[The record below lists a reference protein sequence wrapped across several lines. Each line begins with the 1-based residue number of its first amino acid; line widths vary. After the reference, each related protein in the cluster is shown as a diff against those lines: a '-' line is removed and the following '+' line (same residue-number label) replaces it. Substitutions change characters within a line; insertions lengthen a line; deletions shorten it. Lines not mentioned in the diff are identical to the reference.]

1 MLKISIL
8 VYKNMGLDA
17 VEIIMGWEQAF
28 EIEITDAEAET
39 IRTPRTAI
47 DLITSK
53 LEVKENIT
61 DICPLIRTYYR
72 VQQALQAVLNLQ
84 QSQIQPD
91 SKLRHLLPQQQRSE
105 TWQQIRSYLGV
116 PKLPKISAIPIFMPI
131 TVQDLVDWLT
141 AHYPSYF
148 ISPDERWTHQQIR
161 TVVRAV
167 IKDVVGTS
175 GFTDDNDFVK
185 EIGVS

>member
-1 MLKISIL
+1 
-8 VYKNMGLDA
+8 MGLDA

-28 EIEITDAEAET
+28 EIEFTDEEAEKIT
-39 IRTPRTAI
+39 TPRMAI

-61 DICPLIRTYYR
+61 DICPLMRTYQR
-72 VQQALQAVLNLQ
+72 VQQALQAVLSLQ
-84 QSQIQPD
+84 QNQIQPD
-91 SKLRHLLPQQQRSE
+91 SKLRHVLPQQQRSE

-148 ISPDERWTHQQIR
+148 FEHEEYWTRQQIR
-161 TVVRAV
+161 TVVRSV

-175 GFTDDNDFVK
+175 DFTDDNDFVQ
-185 EIGVS
+185 EIGIS

>member
-1 MLKISIL
+1 
-8 VYKNMGLDA
+8 VGLDA
-17 VEIIMGWEQAF
+17 IEIIMGWEQAF
-28 EIEITDAEAET
+28 DITITDAEAEK
-39 IRTPRTAI
+39 ICTPRMAI

-53 LEVKENIT
+53 LEVKENII
-61 DICPLIRTYYR
+61 DICPLMRTHHR
-72 VQQALQAVLNLQ
+72 VQQALQAVLSLQ

-116 PKLPKISAIPIFMPI
+116 PKLPKISAVPIFMPI

-175 GFTDDNDFVK
+175 DFTDDHDFVK

>member
-1 MLKISIL
+1 
-8 VYKNMGLDA
+8 MGLDA
-17 VEIIMGWEQAF
+17 IEIIMGWEQAF
-28 EIEITDAEAET
+28 EIELTDAETEN
-39 IRTPRTAI
+39 IRTPKMAI

-53 LEVKENIT
+53 LEVKENTT
-61 DICPLIRTYYR
+61 DICPIMRTYHR
-72 VQQALQAVLNLQ
+72 VKQAFQAVLSLQ
-84 QSQIQPD
+84 QSQIQAD

-131 TVQDLVDWLT
+131 TVQDLVNWLT
-141 AHYPSYF
+141 AHYPSCF
-148 ISPDERWTHQQIR
+148 LSPDERWTHQQIR

-167 IKDVVGTS
+167 VKDVVGT
-175 GFTDDNDFVK
+175 GDFTDDNDFVK

>member
-1 MLKISIL
+1 
-8 VYKNMGLDA
+8 MGLDA
-17 VEIIMGWEQAF
+17 IEIIMGWEQAF
-28 EIEITDAEAET
+28 DIIITDTEAEK
-39 IRTPRTAI
+39 ICTPRMAI

-61 DICPLIRTYYR
+61 DICPLTRIYQR
-72 VQQALQAVLNLQ
+72 VVLAFQTVLSLQ
-84 QSQIQPD
+84 QNQIKPD

-105 TWQQIRSYLGV
+105 TWQQICSHLGV
-116 PKLPKISAIPIFMPI
+116 PKLPKISTIPIFMPI

-148 ISPDERWTHQQIR
+148 LSSDERWTPQQIR

-167 IKDVVGTS
+167 VKDIVGTS
-175 GFTDDNDFVK
+175 DFTDDNDFVK